1 VSLCGLAGLRARRPP
16 SIHGPF
22 ERERVQE
29 RDGVRVAV
37 DCEMAIVEVDHRVL
51 VPMNRERA
59 NTGTPA
65 RSAKVA

>member
-1 VSLCGLAGLRARRPP
+1 M
-16 SIHGPF
+16 
-22 ERERVQE
+22 
-29 RDGVRVAV
+29 AV
-37 DCEMAIVEVDHRVL
+37 DREMAVVGSIIAML

>member
-1 VSLCGLAGLRARRPP
+1 VVVRHRGCRDRCPP
-16 SIHGPF
+16 SVHRPL
-22 ERERVQE
+22 ERERIEE
-29 RDGVRVAV
+29 RDGVLVAV
-37 DCEMAIVEVDHRVL
+37 DCEVAVVEVDIAML